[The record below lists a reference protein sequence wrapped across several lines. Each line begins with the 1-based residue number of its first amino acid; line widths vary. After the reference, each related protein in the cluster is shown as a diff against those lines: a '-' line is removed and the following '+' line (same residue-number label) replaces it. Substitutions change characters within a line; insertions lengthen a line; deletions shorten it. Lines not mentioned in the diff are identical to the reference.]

1 MTVSVEEVQ
10 LRSYMIW
17 EREGRPMGRDQEHW
31 FRAQAEL
38 AEDAGAMHGCAE
50 CLLRRA
56 GAKARSPLRESWK
69 WEHNYLFLKRL
80 EKWVCPLCGHEKV
93 ERCLK
98 HS

>member
-38 AEDAGAMHGCAE
+38 AEDAGAPEVSTAAPAKRKASAPKGTK
-50 CLLRRA
+50 A
-56 GAKARSPLRESWK
+56 GAAKKAPAAKRAKTTAAKKSPA
-69 WEHNYLFLKRL
+69 
-80 EKWVCPLCGHEKV
+80 
-93 ERCLK
+93 
-98 HS
+98 